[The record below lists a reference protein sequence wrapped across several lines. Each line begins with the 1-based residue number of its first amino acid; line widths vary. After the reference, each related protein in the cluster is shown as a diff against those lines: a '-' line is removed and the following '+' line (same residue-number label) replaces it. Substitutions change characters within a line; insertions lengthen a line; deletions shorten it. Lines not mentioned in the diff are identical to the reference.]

1 MPDVHQIAKS
11 LLLNHKRYKTNNS
24 IAKQLHKK
32 GCSKLRFNDLFETG
46 NHLLIFHSLI
56 KDRDMLLCHLKM
68 HPQDP
73 SHKNVFY
80 ASQILSNPLPSLLS
94 FAYHPKIQ
102 IIAWEY
108 FKKPFFLYSSDI
120 WISVPSSRK
129 PSSSQLWHRD
139 PESKKMLKMFLNLNN
154 VTEREG
160 PTEFVEGTHRTSRDS
175 QLARHQARSIF
186 INTDKLSKLENQR
199 TLQITNSCGSIG
211 DLTIVDTSGI
221 HRGGLCQS
229 ERHVANLCFLP
240 FDSGKHLPSYASNH
254 ATQ

>member
-1 MPDVHQIAKS
+1 MPNVRQIAKS
-11 LLLNHKRYKTNNS
+11 LLLRKKYITSNS
-24 IAKQLHKK
+24 TAIELAEK
-32 GCSKLRFNDLFETG
+32 GCKKLGFKDLFETESD
-46 NHLLIFHSLI
+46 LLIYQSI
-56 KDRDMLLCHLKM
+56 VRDRDKLLNYLKL

-73 SHKNVFY
+73 EHKNVFY
-80 ASQILSNPLPSLLS
+80 ASHFLGTPLPSLLS

-102 IIAWEY
+102 IAAWEY

-120 WISVPSSRK
+120 WISVPSSQK
-129 PSSSQLWHRD
+129 ASSSQLWHRD

-160 PTEFVEGTHRTSRDS
+160 PTEFIEGTHRTGRDS
-175 QLARHQARSIF
+175 QLAQHQARSIT
-186 INTDKLSKLENQR
+186 INTDKLSKLEKHR
-199 TLQITNSCGSIG
+199 TLHVTNSCGDTG

-240 FDSGKHLPSYASNH
+240 FYSGKYLPCHASNH

>member
-1 MPDVHQIAKS
+1 MPNVQQIAKS
-11 LLLNHKRYKTNNS
+11 LLLHPKRYSTNNY
-24 IAKQLHKK
+24 IAKQLTAK
-32 GCSKLRFNDLFETG
+32 GCSKLRFNDLFETE
-46 NHLLIFHSLI
+46 NHLLIYQSLI
-56 KDRDMLLCHLKM
+56 SDRDKLLSHLKL

-73 SHKNVFY
+73 EHKNVFY
-80 ASQILSNPLPSLLS
+80 ASQILSTPLPSLLS

-120 WISVPSSRK
+120 WISVPTSRK

-175 QLARHQARSIF
+175 QLAQHQSRSIT
-186 INTDKLSKLENQR
+186 INTDKLAKLEKHR
-199 TLQITNSCGSIG
+199 SLQITNSCGNTG

-240 FDSGKHLPSYASNH
+240 FDSGKHLPCYASDH